1 MRGGSTT
8 LRVII
13 SWDEGILGSKHEA
26 FPLSIKDLF
35 VFMYR
40 PTMRKNQSKDRGC
53 QTKPAKLATS
63 MQQEQIGK
71 GNKNRSV

>member
-1 MRGGSTT
+1 
-8 LRVII
+8 
-13 SWDEGILGSKHEA
+13 
-26 FPLSIKDLF
+26 
-35 VFMYR
+35 MYR

-63 MQQEQIGK
+63 MQQAQIGK